1 MTLSC
6 SHIVVYR
13 RVSIV
18 LPFIH
23 SLVHVSQNKF
33 NKMSNP
39 EMAFGDLDGANF
51 AVIFLHFFCPCY
63 WSEEKTKSIFVLVNR
78 KVKHGAEQFDCLYY
92 N

>member
-51 AVIFLHFFCPCY
+51 VVIFLHFFVHVIGV
-63 WSEEKTKSIFVLVNR
+63 KR
-78 KVKHGAEQFDCLYY
+78 KPNLFLFL
-92 N
+92 